1 MGSASLI
8 DCSVC
13 FITALYSLVDPL
25 FKVLKKG
32 KRMILKWFLISIF
45 CLAGAVAE
53 IGLFC
58 EKKYE
63 DWQICRTCKN
73 ENIECPQNPDTCYC
87 ENIKVKNPRTEK
99 LIGGPDHC
107 DKEKNP
113 NGGWCYVSQNSKCS
127 DSESQDGYDAY
138 AYSLPDI
145 WHNDKIFR
153 SKEACNSDNI
163 GNALDPRN
171 QKVMEGIK
179 ITGNELFQPV
189 VERVGKGKKA
199 KLVTKYNE
207 FEQIYFWMDTA
218 EECREECEA
227 RCGMCGAWN
236 YNIDDG
242 ECKLHTVDACCGQK
256 GNEVASSSHIS
267 GYVCTKCWSTEA
279 GTDCHCSVEERQK
292 GPVGCSGI
300 AQNGQTGTG
309 SGQYGNHTSA
319 TGSLEVQEVN
329 NFKRDPCKLV
339 LATIRGKKRWIKR
352 PCNDKEKN
360 PCGPCKDVRRCRIPR
375 RKNCKCRKFKKLP
388 HCSG

>member
-87 ENIKVKNPRTEK
+87 ENIKVKNPKTDK

-107 DKEKNP
+107 DKD
-113 NGGWCYVSQNSKCS
+113 GWCYVSQNSECN
-127 DSESQDGYDAY
+127 DAESQDGYDAY
-138 AYSLPDI
+138 AYSLADI

-163 GNALDPRN
+163 GNALDPGNKRL
-171 QKVMEGIK
+171 MEGIQ
-179 ITGNELFQPV
+179 ITGNELNEPV
-189 VERVGKGKKA
+189 VERVGKKKKA
-199 KLVTKYNE
+199 KLIVKYNE
-207 FEQIYFWMDTA
+207 TQQITFWYETA
-218 EECREECEA
+218 EECREECES

-236 YNIDDG
+236 YNIEDG
-242 ECKLHTVDACCGQK
+242 LCKLHTADACCGQK
-256 GNEVASSSHIS
+256 GNEVESSSYIS
-267 GYVCTKCWSTEA
+267 GYACTKCWSTEA
-279 GTDCHCSVEERQK
+279 GTDCHCSLKERQQ
-292 GPVGCSGI
+292 GQLGCAGI
-300 AQNGQTGTG
+300 AQSNGAGTG
-309 SGQYGNHTSA
+309 NAQYNSTHTSS
-319 TGSLEVQEVN
+319 TGKVEVFEIT
-329 NFKRDPCKLV
+329 NFKRDPCKTV

-352 PCNDKEKN
+352 LCYDEERNRCGRCKN
-360 PCGPCKDVRRCRIPR
+360 PTRCRIPR
-375 RKNCKCRKFKKLP
+375 RKNCKCPKNKNEP
-388 HCSG
+388 HCKQQG